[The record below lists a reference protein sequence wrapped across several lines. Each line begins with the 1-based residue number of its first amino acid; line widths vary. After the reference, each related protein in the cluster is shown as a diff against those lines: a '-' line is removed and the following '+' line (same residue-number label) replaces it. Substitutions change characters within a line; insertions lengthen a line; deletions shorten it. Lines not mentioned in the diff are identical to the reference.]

1 MKNIIFKSIIASFCI
16 LSFMAG
22 ALQTVNANKAS
33 VGMLPSADSN
43 GLDIMLGKAEIVKID
58 GAIKDV
64 LVADPSIIDVM
75 AIKSDR
81 LYIVGSALGDTN
93 IMALDEN
100 GDVLK
105 KLNIHVQLDT
115 DRISAMVKQ
124 LYPDEDIMI
133 EALNDQVVLTGKV
146 SNPAV
151 ANQVINL
158 VGNYTGEVTGASG
171 TVDDIIVN
179 MMEVQGEQQVMLRV
193 KIVEVARNALK
204 DLGVGLDSAGGANI
218 GDVNGALNTN
228 PNLALTSPIQFANAL
243 LNYNSGAFG
252 ALNLNINALE
262 QEGIVNTLAEP
273 NLTTISGEKAG
284 FLAGGEFP
292 IPTQIDENGNLV
304 FEFRPFGVSLNFLPV
319 VMSKDRISLQL
330 TTEVS
335 TATFERNLQL
345 NGINVPTFNVRRAET
360 NVELP
365 SGGTLMIAGLIRS
378 DSISG
383 LSEIPGVSDVP
394 VIGDLLQ
401 SDTFQ
406 RAETELLVMIT
417 PYLVEPFAQAKGV
430 SANTILPELSQAPAP
445 VQHYGALTK
454 AEDMDKPL
462 RVQDLPIDPVY
473 FSEEDMAIEPQPRP
487 QPIKASAKSV
497 LPKPKPIAEQNIS
510 RQENKSRSVFEENIR
525 KKYGEKAPDGLMD
538 SMSGFGYVLN

>member
-1 MKNIIFKSIIASFCI
+1 MKNIIFKSILTSFCI

-33 VGMLPSADSN
+33 VGMLPSANAN
-43 GLDIMLGKAEIVKID
+43 GLDIMLGKAEIVKIE

-105 KLNIHVQLDT
+105 KLNIHVKMDT
-115 DRISAMVKQ
+115 DRISAMVQQ
-124 LYPDEDIMI
+124 LYPNENIVI
-133 EALNDQVVLTGKV
+133 EALNDQVVLTGDV

-151 ANQVINL
+151 ANQIVNL

-179 MMEVQGEQQVMLRV
+179 MMAVQGEQQVMLRV

-204 DLGVGLDSAGGANI
+204 DLGIGLDSAGGANI

-228 PNLALTSPIQFANAL
+228 PNLALTSPLQFANAL
-243 LNYNSGAFG
+243 LSYNSGTFG

-273 NLTTISGEKAG
+273 NLTAISGEQAG

-292 IPTQIDENGNLV
+292 IPTQIDDNGNLV
-304 FEFRPFGVSLNFLPV
+304 YEFRPFGVSLNFRPV

-378 DSISG
+378 ESISG
-383 LSEIPGVSDVP
+383 LSEIPGVADVP

-430 SANTILPELSQAPAP
+430 SANNIIPPLSQAPAP

-454 AEDMDKPL
+454 AEDMNKPL

-473 FSEEDMAIEPQPRP
+473 FSEEDMAVET
-487 QPIKASAKSV
+487 QPIKASTKSA
-497 LPKPKPIAEQNIS
+497 LPKQKPIVEQNIS
-510 RQENKSRSVFEENIR
+510 RQENKARNVFENNIR